1 MFRSEADVIFTPYL
15 YSFPVETT
23 VLRRVPEQPE
33 DPLTQFINSTGN
45 QLADC
50 LMTRPSSEVPALP
63 TPLTDRAESRQGPQL
78 CVSGDQRALESAV
91 FPAAGS
97 SGSPGGC
104 LSSHQRCSEEKMP
117 QVVQSSAYGGK
128 VKGPPFVSRPL
139 QGLETSRVPVGMPS
153 RHAGAARHT
162 EVLPLRT
169 PSRRSGAGAVGA
181 RPRPDSPAPRGLAPA
196 RSALTHQPPALQPF
210 LFGAGAKKLLEVTAR
225 VT

>member
-1 MFRSEADVIFTPYL
+1 
-15 YSFPVETT
+15 
-23 VLRRVPEQPE
+23 
-33 DPLTQFINSTGN
+33 
-45 QLADC
+45 
-50 LMTRPSSEVPALP
+50 MTRPSSEVPALL

-78 CVSGDQRALESAV
+78 CLSGDQRALESAV

-181 RPRPDSPAPRGLAPA
+181 RPRPDSPAPRGLAP
-196 RSALTHQPPALQPF
+196 RPLRPHPPASCAAALS
-210 LFGAGAKKLLEVTAR
+210 LRCGCEETAGSYREGHMT
-225 VT
+225 